1 MGGQEAEGL
10 ALRPSPSACRRQ
22 ALGLCPVMLD
32 AGLRTSPA
40 KTLQPG
46 VEGLGLREAKSQ
58 RVPVTG
64 LVHGLVRVRLW

>member
-1 MGGQEAEGL
+1 MGRQEAEGL
-10 ALRPSPSACRRQ
+10 ALRPSPSACRCQ

-64 LVHGLVRVRLW
+64 LVHGLVRMQLW